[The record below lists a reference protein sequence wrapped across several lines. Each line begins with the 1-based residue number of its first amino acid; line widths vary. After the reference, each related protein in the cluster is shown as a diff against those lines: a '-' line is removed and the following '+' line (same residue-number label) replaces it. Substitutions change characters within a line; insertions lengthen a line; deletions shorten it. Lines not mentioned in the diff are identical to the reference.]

1 MGLLKNTYSTDFDEI
16 GLSLRPALRLQ
27 FKTIKN
33 IAQYLESQQ
42 DKLNFCLVN
51 RAWTPAATETL
62 WSEPNFKTLD
72 SLHSFLHVVGN
83 SKECALRVRVLNL
96 CAPDEN
102 NVSSFV
108 PVLRSARPEHQIM
121 SAYFLSKP
129 NFIIKI
135 AMLCENIQRIKIYG
149 WNLYD
154 NHIQS
159 LYQYCSDLKEI
170 LIIGNKKLTHM
181 AFFPLMNC
189 IHVLDLDG
197 IFDLADNF
205 AMALANKCPDVTS
218 LKLSTKVMTE
228 KGFDVLANKLTRL
241 NNLILQNC
249 LHLTDQ
255 NIQHFAQQN
264 SKLKNFQLLGKSLTI
279 KSFKVVMDHLKEL
292 EYFDFRCLQKISCL
306 STEIQWL
313 KPLCQNLQVIILENL
328 PIDDNTITII
338 TIHCKQIVKFAISN
352 CPYVT
357 DNSINSIAENEKKL
371 SIIDLHYCHNI
382 TDISLKYLGCR
393 SSASLT
399 RVIIESCG
407 FFVPETIQWFVKV
420 VPKLEKIVFNGTPSI
435 TNSFIY
441 QFATEKLNGNYYLM
455 DHTKCTI
462 EKENIKKL
470 AQFQNMPNIFQ
481 EDKINELAIELGFPA
496 DVIDN
501 AIRKVFGNE
510 QQQSISQGNNISNQ
524 ISNRNDD
531 SVRSIINPDDQLDI
545 SLPQKD
551 YSNQGSIFNEF
562 QDDYLQNISTTKTT
576 AISESSSSSIAHSG
590 EWNSVNEKKTESF
603 LLSNNI
609 ILPVPNHSSQME
621 SLCDDLDSKDE
632 SNNTANNNNTFVEN
646 NFNNYDA
653 QKILPVEEEP
663 LVQVEPIEFEFE
675 SPSSSNVDNSNVINE
690 ESLEQTDLKSQEN
703 ELKESITSKNCD
715 ENISDDEIEFIQR
728 PQVNNNYNNHDTFF
742 IKRNLIDNNRY
753 RKKGLY
759 NKNSLPPIQIILN
772 QTEKSNNIG
781 KEVSHISF
789 HSENTLSQINFKE
802 EGVNSVAENTNF
814 SQLNKWIVDNCNK
827 YKKNIKYRK
836 NYSFINNDCGG
847 GGDNQSSSNMESTSS
862 NDTNKSKPQSEKNYL
877 SFLGKKFLMV
887 PNEEWP
893 TLAEAVKISDNKK
906 CSGTSSSNIT
916 SPWNGTKKWTTD
928 KKIDT
933 PEAKHGNSWNPSKLN
948 RSTLIPIQKPKD
960 PINFKKKKIPYNNFD
975 IDDNKGWGPPP
986 PIRGILWNDSDQISG
1001 VNLLK
1006 EENNTAYST
1015 QKNNA
1020 TKNKLKGVQEQN
1032 KVGISQFGINHL
1044 ENKGNSNYDGRSI
1057 KDYVSSNNDG
1067 HFSLI
1072 ELKDHF
1078 DNIEQIWNLNRMD
1091 EQKSTEDI
1099 LSHLLDFE
1107 GLYKESLLNKEQVAL
1122 QVMVLVE
1129 IVAV

>member
-205 AMALANKCPDVTS
+205 AMALANKCPGVTS

-382 TDISLKYLGCR
+382 TDISLKYLGYR

-510 QQQSISQGNNISNQ
+510 QQQSISQGNNISIQ
-524 ISNRNDD
+524 TSNRNDD

-551 YSNQGSIFNEF
+551 YSNQGLIFNEF

-576 AISESSSSSIAHSG
+576 TISENSSSSIAHSG

-632 SNNTANNNNTFVEN
+632 SNNTANNNNTVVEN

-728 PQVNNNYNNHDTFF
+728 PQT
-742 IKRNLIDNNRY
+742 
-753 RKKGLY
+753 
-759 NKNSLPPIQIILN
+759 
-772 QTEKSNNIG
+772 
-781 KEVSHISF
+781 
-789 HSENTLSQINFKE
+789 
-802 EGVNSVAENTNF
+802 
-814 SQLNKWIVDNCNK
+814 
-827 YKKNIKYRK
+827 
-836 NYSFINNDCGG
+836 
-847 GGDNQSSSNMESTSS
+847 NQSSSNMESTSS
-862 NDTNKSKPQSEKNYL
+862 NDTNKSNPQSEKTYL

-887 PNEEWP
+887 PNKEWP

-906 CSGTSSSNIT
+906 YSGTSSSNIT

-975 IDDNKGWGPPP
+975 MDDNRGWGPPP

-1006 EENNTAYST
+1006 EENNTTYST

-1032 KVGISQFGINHL
+1032 KAGISQFGINHL

-1067 HFSLI
+1067 HFSLV

-1099 LSHLLDFE
+1099 LCNLISF
-1107 GLYKESLLNKEQVAL
+1107 
-1122 QVMVLVE
+1122 
-1129 IVAV
+1129 I